1 VYEFIDYL
9 FSLEIKAVFL
19 SLNRDIAG
27 KRAPT
32 LMVFSM

>member
-1 VYEFIDYL
+1 L
-9 FSLEIKAVFL
+9 LEIRALFL